1 MTVVA
6 APELT
11 VGRARKDAPNKWGC
25 VVQLEASQEETA
37 RVEAAAAQKTTD
49 KENKVETFWAKW
61 RGSAREAE
69 AALQEAGGSPGA
81 MKEAKGA
88 YVARLKALYVSRV
101 AKAPPAAWN
110 NKASED
116 GTEGKLLQEVRV
128 ALAAHEDSQ
137 VPPTPTRLA
146 LDEAVDEEEAVG
158 DAAVITCE
166 DCGRELAEEGVQ
178 PKDGEEL
185 PANRDFYIGD
195 GGRALY
201 RCGAPA
207 EELDRA

>member
-1 MTVVA
+1 M
-6 APELT
+6 
-11 VGRARKDAPNKWGC
+11 GRARKDAPNRYGC
-25 VVQLEASQEETA
+25 VVGKDESEQETQQKA
-37 RVEAAAAQKTTD
+37 DAVTAAAAA
-49 KENKVETFWAKW
+49 KENKEENVWTKHRAK
-61 RGSAREAE
+61 ARESE
-69 AALQEAGGSPGA
+69 TALLEAGGSPGA
-81 MKEAKGA
+81 SLKQVKGA
-88 YVARLKALYVSRV
+88 YVERLKGLHISRTGKV
-101 AKAPPAAWN
+101 APVGLN
-110 NKASED
+110 NKP
-116 GTEGKLLQEVRV
+116 GEGGAESTLLQAFRR
-128 ALAAHEDSQ
+128 ALAQNDESR

-195 GGRALY
+195 GGRAWC
-201 RCGAPA
+201 RCGSPA